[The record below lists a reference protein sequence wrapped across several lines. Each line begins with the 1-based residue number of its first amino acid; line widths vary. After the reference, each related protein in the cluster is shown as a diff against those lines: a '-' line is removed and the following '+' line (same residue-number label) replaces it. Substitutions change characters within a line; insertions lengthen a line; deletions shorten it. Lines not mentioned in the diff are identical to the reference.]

1 MYDYVYSLKMKN
13 CFSRNL
19 TFAMPT
25 AAAKLLQLCLT
36 LCNPK
41 DYSLPGSSV
50 YGILQERLLWRI
62 AMLCLLQ

>member
-1 MYDYVYSLKMKN
+1 
-13 CFSRNL
+13 
-19 TFAMPT
+19 MPA

-36 LCNPK
+36 LCDPK

-50 YGILQERLLWRI
+50 YGILQERLLQWI